1 MWSFSP
7 RAMRNYA
14 QNFSKKIRQLFFYL
28 TTFFERSNWEESI
41 IKKSSWD
48 QISTS
53 WKVYVRQEKNENYHH
68 YKQHHNINNIQQI
81 NSEIGQDIPLRE
93 CLKISKKEKLTRV
106 HFVETSPS
114 TKKKWNS
121 NFFTFFLLFNM

>member
-1 MWSFSP
+1 
-7 RAMRNYA
+7 MRH
-14 QNFSKKIRQLFFYL
+14 
-28 TTFFERSNWEESI
+28 
-41 IKKSSWD
+41 
-48 QISTS
+48 
-53 WKVYVRQEKNENYHH
+53 EKNENYHH

-114 TKKKWNS
+114 TKKKVK
-121 NFFTFFLLFNM
+121 